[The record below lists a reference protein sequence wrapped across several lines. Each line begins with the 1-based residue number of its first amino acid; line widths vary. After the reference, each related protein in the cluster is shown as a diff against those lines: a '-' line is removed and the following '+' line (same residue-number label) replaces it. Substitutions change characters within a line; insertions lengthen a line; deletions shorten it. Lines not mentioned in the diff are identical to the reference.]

1 MPISSFDEIYFTCLF
16 LLGGYISQSI
26 VEKEYPLTDD
36 NSSHVKLLLQ
46 YLFLSLFIFIISYPL
61 IIFLIRIFEI
71 DAQLELLLATLL
83 PIFLISYCT
92 EIARRE
98 ILRYRLKANK
108 PIKSLMTA
116 WDRAFYNITPIV
128 IKVKLKSGDEMY
140 GYLDS
145 SSYISD
151 SRYND
156 PDLLFTLCFID
167 EESNLVKMENTSILI
182 MRSNIEYIK
191 IIEKGRI

>member
-1 MPISSFDEIYFTCLF
+1 
-16 LLGGYISQSI
+16 
-26 VEKEYPLTDD
+26 
-36 NSSHVKLLLQ
+36 
-46 YLFLSLFIFIISYPL
+46 
-61 IIFLIRIFEI
+61 
-71 DAQLELLLATLL
+71 
-83 PIFLISYCT
+83 
-92 EIARRE
+92 
-98 ILRYRLKANK
+98 
-108 PIKSLMTA
+108 
-116 WDRAFYNITPIV
+116 
-128 IKVKLKSGDEMY
+128 MY